1 MSQAQLIPEVF
12 SPSVSLHAGRPAT
25 TSLEVANFFGKRRDN
40 ICRDIRGLIESTPE
54 NFRALNFEETFRTI
68 PGPNNSERQE
78 TYFIL
83 YRDGFM
89 LLVMGYTG
97 KKALAMKLAYIEA
110 FNRME
115 EELARQKEAARNI
128 TQDIVDFPGTLSLTP
143 STTEDRKPLR
153 ALVGSWAQVSGLPFA
168 ACWNQLKAAFQLAN
182 IRDLPQEWIPDALA
196 WVQAKIDALPKA
208 LPPQPE
214 RLPLYRNGAFH
225 LPPAN
230 NPAHKPGPQEEALM
244 ALWKEWGS
252 RTRELEQLF
261 NSLSRDLD
269 ACRGKTFAYAISDL
283 GRHADTAFSTD
294 AMLEGLHASQD
305 TACDL
310 FRQALHSMSRQ
321 LLLSL
326 NVAVA
331 MGR

>member
-1 MSQAQLIPEVF
+1 MTQALIFNEITL
-12 SPSVSLHAGRPAT
+12 SPVTYQNSLWIRAT
-25 TSLEVANFFGKRRDN
+25 
-40 ICRDIRGLIESTPE
+40 
-54 NFRALNFEETFRTI
+54 
-68 PGPNNSERQE
+68 
-78 TYFIL
+78 
-83 YRDGFM
+83 
-89 LLVMGYTG
+89 
-97 KKALAMKLAYIEA
+97 
-110 FNRME
+110 
-115 EELARQKEAARNI
+115 ELARALGYSDTRKISHLYERNADEFTPEMTQVIEITDVPEMGTLENLRRKARIFSLRGCHLVAMFARTPVAKAFRRWVLDVLDKLDAEQHAASSSP
-128 TQDIVDFPGTLSLTP
+128 TPDDFTGTLSITP

-168 ACWNQLKAAFQLAN
+168 ACWNQLKAAFNLAN
-182 IRDLPQEWIPDALA
+182 IKELPQEWIPDALA

>member
-1 MSQAQLIPEVF
+1 MSQALTFNNVTLAPIPHQN
-12 SPSVSLHAGRPAT
+12 SLWIRSV
-25 TSLEVANFFGKRRDN
+25 
-40 ICRDIRGLIESTPE
+40 
-54 NFRALNFEETFRTI
+54 
-68 PGPNNSERQE
+68 
-78 TYFIL
+78 
-83 YRDGFM
+83 
-89 LLVMGYTG
+89 
-97 KKALAMKLAYIEA
+97 
-110 FNRME
+110 
-115 EELARQKEAARNI
+115 ELARALGYSDESSVGRIYKRNAEEFTPEMTQVIEISDTVNLTVPARIFSLRGCHLVAMFARTPVAKAFRRWVLDVLDKLDAEQRAASPSP
-128 TQDIVDFPGTLSLTP
+128 TPDGFTGPLSLTP
-143 STTEDRKPLR
+143 SSVADRRPLR

-168 ACWNQLKAAFQLAN
+168 ACWNQLKAAFNLAN
-182 IRDLPQEWIPDALA
+182 IKELPQEWIPDALA
-196 WVQAKIDALPKA
+196 WVQARIDALPKA

-214 RLPLYRNGAFH
+214 RLPLYRNGAFY